1 MTKGKGWWSQV
12 TLLRLSQA
20 LQDRRCSFAGGGGVG
35 RVVLE
40 GAWAIGVQLAPRA
53 LRTEGSRQ
61 ESTETLRTA

>member
-20 LQDRRCSFAGGGGVG
+20 LQDRRCSFAGGGGWQGGLGG
-35 RVVLE
+35 RMGHW
-40 GAWAIGVQLAPRA
+40 GAAGPQGPKDR
-53 LRTEGSRQ
+53 GGRQ